1 MQSLR
6 QNLRAAARSVQGGL
20 DDQDRAG
27 SRPAL
32 GLSLQV
38 CARPA
43 VTIASPTE
51 AKSGHIVI
59 SHKGEEVSVS
69 AFEAYMFDWF
79 GKDSAVIPMG
89 VFLTSVIL
97 GSGLLSLQQKNRV
110 NQQYAMRSRVIA
122 QGITIGAMMT
132 SLAVQERQ
140 KALGII
146 PKFRGL

>member
-1 MQSLR
+1 M
-6 QNLRAAARSVQGGL
+6 
-20 DDQDRAG
+20 
-27 SRPAL
+27 
-32 GLSLQV
+32 
-38 CARPA
+38 
-43 VTIASPTE
+43 
-51 AKSGHIVI
+51 
-59 SHKGEEVSVS
+59 
-69 AFEAYMFDWF
+69 
-79 GKDSAVIPMG
+79 
-89 VFLTSVIL
+89 IL